1 MWSDMLLDG
10 FGSWRWF
17 SRGTSGSAF
26 CESGGILKGDKSIQS
41 TTESVYKQM
50 LDSIQLGEWPVG
62 SKIPSERTLIDQFG
76 VSRIAV
82 REAVSMLRG
91 LGVVDVSH
99 GKRTRVRKIDAKIFD
114 QLLPMMLASGGQRT
128 FEQVFEVRLA
138 LESRAAHLAA
148 LSRNEEQLKQLRLL
162 AAKFRKQAR
171 SSSETASL
179 KTDLAFHLQVAEATG
194 NPLFPILLEAIARFV
209 VFGHAESCKDD
220 PSRRQRAVAA
230 HDSIA
235 DAIADRDADRARV
248 EMEAH
253 LRYSATR
260 VIESMHKA

>member
-1 MWSDMLLDG
+1 LKSDKP
-10 FGSWRWF
+10 
-17 SRGTSGSAF
+17 TP
-26 CESGGILKGDKSIQS
+26 S
-41 TTESVYKQM
+41 TTEIVYKEM
-50 LDSIQLGEWPVG
+50 LGSIQLGEWPVG

-76 VSRIAV
+76 VSRIAI

-99 GKRTRVRKIDAKIFD
+99 GRRTRVRKIDAKVFD

-148 LSRNEEQLKQLRLL
+148 LSRTDEQLKNLRLL
-162 AAKFRKQAR
+162 VEKFRKQ
-171 SSSETASL
+171 SQSVSGTAAL
-179 KTDLAFHLQVAEATG
+179 KTDLAFHLQIAEATG

-209 VFGHAESCKDD
+209 VFGQAESCKDD
-220 PSRRQRAVAA
+220 PSRRERAVAA
-230 HDSIA
+230 HFAIT

-253 LRYSATR
+253 LRFSATR
-260 VIESMHKA
+260 VIESMHKDS